1 MKKSTFSE
9 TQIVTVLKEYE
20 AGRDAAEICR
30 EKGISRATFY
40 NWRRKYSGMESQEL
54 KRLKDLEAENT
65 RLKKMY
71 ADLSLDHTML
81 KDVLSKKF

>member
-1 MKKSTFSE
+1 MKKSTFTE
-9 TQIVTVLKEYE
+9 TQIVNMIREYE
-20 AGRDAAEICR
+20 GGRDAAEICR
-30 EKGISRATFY
+30 EHSISRATFY
-40 NWRRKYSGMESQEL
+40 NWRKKYSGMESHEL
-54 KRLKDLEAENT
+54 KRLKELEAENT

>member
-1 MKKSTFSE
+1 MKKSTFTE
-9 TQIVTVLKEYE
+9 TQIVNMIREYE
-20 AGRDAAEICR
+20 GGRDAAEICR
-30 EKGISRATFY
+30 EHSISRATFY
-40 NWRRKYSGMESQEL
+40 NWRKKYSGMESHEL
-54 KRLKDLEAENT
+54 KRLKELEAEDT

>member
-1 MKKSTFSE
+1 MKKSTFTE
-9 TQIVTVLKEYE
+9 TQIVNLIKEFD
-20 AGRDAAEICR
+20 AGRDAAEIYR
-30 EKGISRATFY
+30 EQVISRATFY
-40 NWRRKYSGMESQEL
+40 NWRKKYSGMESHEL
-54 KRLKDLEAENT
+54 KRLKELEAENA